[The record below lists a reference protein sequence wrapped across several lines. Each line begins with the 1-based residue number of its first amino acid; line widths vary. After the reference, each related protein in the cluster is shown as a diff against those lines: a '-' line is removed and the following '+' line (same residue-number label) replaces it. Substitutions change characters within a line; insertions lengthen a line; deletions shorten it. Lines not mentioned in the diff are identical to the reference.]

1 MLEAMFITDTDN
13 KLFLANIPIITSVN
27 IMRPFFIGST
37 YDEREKNGFRSSQNA
52 KKIQNKKKR
61 SVPTLKKKKI
71 LKL

>member
-37 YDEREKNGFRSSQNA
+37 YDEG
-52 KKIQNKKKR
+52 KKWI
-61 SVPTLKKKKI
+61 SVQSECKENPK
-71 LKL
+71 

>member
-37 YDEREKNGFRSSQNA
+37 YEG
-52 KKIQNKKKR
+52 KKWI
-61 SVPTLKKKKI
+61 SV
-71 LKL
+71 